1 MDHRSKVL
9 AVLLA
14 GAVAAAG
21 CGGDGTTP
29 PEPPGDL
36 APNLAGTY
44 DLTAFSSAL
53 VTGGQTLEPPDVSGI
68 FVLRQDPPTGNESM
82 GTFEMSISVPDG
94 LGGTTAF
101 DDEGTYTVRSDGTWE
116 QAGNLNQSR
125 GTYTLQSGTFTV
137 TVTEPPLAVSL
148 SVWQR
153 R

>member
-1 MDHRSKVL
+1 MNQRSQVL
-9 AVLLA
+9 ASLLA
-14 GAVAAAG
+14 GAIVAG

-29 PEPPGDL
+29 PDPPKDL
-36 APNLAGTY
+36 APNLAGSY
-44 DLTAFSSAL
+44 DLAAFSSAL
-53 VTGGQTLEPPDVSGI
+53 VTGGQTLEPPVVSGT

-116 QAGNLNQSR
+116 QAGVLNQAR
-125 GTYTLQSGTFTV
+125 GTYTLEGGTFTV

>member
-1 MDHRSKVL
+1 MP
-9 AVLLA
+9 
-14 GAVAAAG
+14 VAA
-21 CGGDGTTP
+21 
-29 PEPPGDL
+29 EDL

-44 DLTAFSSAL
+44 DLAAFSSPL
-53 VTGGQTLEPPDVSGI
+53 VTGGRTLEPPDVSGI

-82 GTFEMSISVPDG
+82 GTFEMNISVPDG

-116 QAGNLNQSR
+116 QAGNVNQTR
-125 GTYTLQSGTFTV
+125 GTYTLESGTFSV
-137 TVTEPPLAVSL
+137 TVTEPAFAVSL

>member
-1 MDHRSKVL
+1 MHHRSKVF

-29 PEPPGDL
+29 PEPPGNL

-101 DDEGTYTVRSDGTWE
+101 DDVGTYTVRSDGTWE

-125 GTYTLQSGTFTV
+125 GTYTLESGTFTV

>member
-1 MDHRSKVL
+1 MNRRSTVL
-9 AVLLA
+9 SALVA
-14 GAVAAAG
+14 GAVVAAG
-21 CGGDGTTP
+21 CGGDDPTDP
-29 PEPPGDL
+29 PEQDL

-44 DLTAFSSAL
+44 DLSAFSSAL
-53 VTGGQTLEPPDVSGI
+53 VTGGQTLQPPDVSGI

-116 QAGNLNQSR
+116 QFGNLNQAR
-125 GTYTLQSGTFTV
+125 GTYTLESGTFTV

>member
-1 MDHRSKVL
+1 MSHRRNVL
-9 AVLLA
+9 AALLA
-14 GAVAAAG
+14 AAAG
-21 CGGDGTTP
+21 AAACGGDEPTP
-29 PEPPGDL
+29 PQDL

-44 DLTAFSSAL
+44 DLAAFSSAL
-53 VTGGQTLEPPDVSGI
+53 VTGGQTLEPPVVSGV
-68 FVLRQDPPTGNESM
+68 FVMSQDPPTDNVSM

-116 QAGNLNQSR
+116 QYGNLNQSK
-125 GTYTLQSGTFTV
+125 GTFTLSGGTLSV
-137 TVTEPPLAVSL
+137 EVSEPALAVSS

>member
-1 MDHRSKVL
+1 MNHRSTVL
-9 AVLLA
+9 PALLA
-14 GAVAAAG
+14 GGVLVAG
-21 CGGDGTTP
+21 CGGDEPTP
-29 PEPPGDL
+29 PEEDL

-44 DLTAFSSAL
+44 DLAAFSSAL

-94 LGGTTAF
+94 LGGTTEF

-116 QAGNLNQSR
+116 QAGNVNQTR
-125 GTYTLQSGTFTV
+125 GTYTLESGTFSV
-137 TVTEPPLAVSL
+137 TVTEPAFAVSL

>member
-1 MDHRSKVL
+1 MNQSSKVL
-9 AVLLA
+9 ACFLA
-14 GAVAAAG
+14 GAFAAAG

-29 PEPPGDL
+29 PDPPEDL

-44 DLTAFSSAL
+44 DLAAFSSAL
-53 VTGGQTLEPPDVSGI
+53 VTGGQTLEPPLVSGL

-116 QAGNLNQSR
+116 QAGNLNQAR
-125 GTYTLQSGTFTV
+125 GTYTLEGGTFTV